1 MSLKLDYCFHSHTY
15 RCGHASG
22 DIEDYVKK
30 AIENGFKYYGV
41 SDHVFLPGISQPTV
55 RGEFSCLED
64 YIETFYKAKEKYKDQ
79 IELFLAF
86 ECEYAPVFVDYFKYL
101 LNERHFDYLICG
113 QHMAIEDDKTHW
125 WCLDKGIEGI
135 NRYKNDVIEAMKSG
149 LFLYLAH
156 PDLFFLRVKE
166 ITPFIQ
172 QITDEI
178 IDAALKYDVPLE
190 LNIQGLYRK
199 EKEAKY
205 GNICYPAEY
214 FWERASKR
222 GVKVVIGGDYHDPD
236 RIGDPDKLAIIEEFV
251 DKYNLNLISVDEV
264 LERIKKIHQ

>member
-1 MSLKLDYCFHSHTY
+1 MPLKLDYSFHSHTF

-30 AIENGFKYYGV
+30 AIEHGFKYYGV
-41 SDHVFLPGISQPTV
+41 SDHVFLPGISQPIV

-64 YIETFYKAKEKYKDQ
+64 YIETYYKVKDKYKDQ
-79 IELFLAF
+79 IHMFLAF
-86 ECEYAPVFVDYFKYL
+86 ECEYSPVFVDYYKYL
-101 LNERHFDYLICG
+101 LNERKFDYLICG

-125 WCLDKGIEGI
+125 WCLDKGEAGLT
-135 NRYKNDVIEAMKSG
+135 RYRDDVIAAMKSG

-178 IDAALKYDVPLE
+178 IEIALEYDVPLE

-214 FWERASKR
+214 FWERAGEK
-222 GVKVVIGGDYHDPD
+222 GAKVVIGGDYHDPE
-236 RIGDPDKLAIIEEFV
+236 RIGDEDKINQIKNFV
-251 DKYNLNLISVDEV
+251 MKYNLNLLSPEKLI
-264 LERIKKIHQ
+264 ERIKRK